1 MDGFI
6 NCTIALIDEKYELD
20 GADYNWYTNED
31 SGSTPVILWTGPA
44 QAQIYRF
51 TLTMDAPVGAVD
63 QVRTVRFT
71 VDAPE
76 VQGLDI
82 RKGMQVRVL
91 EAPLNPSLVTYQFVV
106 NSGLNSGIPFRR
118 TIETEVDMG
127 RVLPALVIPE
137 PDPGPDPEP
146 EP

>member
-20 GADYNWYTNED
+20 GASYNWYTNED
-31 SGSTPVILWTGPA
+31 SGSAPVVLWHGAA
-44 QAQIYRF
+44 QAQIFRF

-76 VQGLDI
+76 LEDVDI

-91 EAPLNPSLVTYQFVV
+91 AAPMNPSLTSYQFVV
-106 NSGLNSGIPFRR
+106 NSGLNSGTPFRR
-118 TIETEVDMG
+118 TIETEVDMS
-127 RVLPALVIPE
+127 RVLEPLVIPE
-137 PDPGPDPEP
+137 P
-146 EP
+146 